1 MVYLIPLL
9 CFVLPLIA
17 GVLLLRG
24 GRGLV
29 VAVLVVMLA
38 VVMAWAI
45 WKGRQLSGWD
55 GLGYAIVAMLM
66 CAPGILGLLV
76 GSGIGWWQTRRTAV
90 QE

>member
-17 GVLLLRG
+17 AVLLLRG
-24 GRGLV
+24 GRGVV
-29 VAVLVVMLA
+29 VAVLVLVLA

-55 GLGYAIVAMLM
+55 GIGYAIVAMLM

-76 GSGIGWWQTRRTAV
+76 GGGIGWWQTRRTAV